1 MNSKFSD
8 IKVLVTRNIPVIG
21 IEMLRNEGFSVTAW
35 PHERPMTDQE
45 LIAAAKMHNVILCV
59 SADNIG
65 TVFINACSHLEM
77 ISQFAVG
84 YDNIDV
90 PLATKLGIPIG
101 YAPGAMNEATAD
113 IAFGLMIAVAR
124 KFFYMHKGILKGE
137 WGYFKPNANLG
148 IELNNKT
155 LGVFGL
161 GRIGMAM
168 ARRCKGAY
176 NMKIIYCNRQPNP
189 EAEKLY
195 DAEKVSFDELLKQS
209 DVISV
214 HSVLS
219 KETKEIFNREAFS
232 KMKPASIFINT
243 ARGGIHNEKDLV
255 EALNSSTI
263 LGAGL
268 DVTNPEPMKPG
279 NPLLEMEN
287 VCILPH
293 IGSATIEA
301 RNGMSRMAAENI
313 ISYYKNNTVPNIVNP
328 EVLRNKFI
336 PTVPADSGN
345 ENFPAPK

>member
-1 MNSKFSD
+1 MSRNIND
-8 IKVLVTRNIPVIG
+8 IKVLVTRNLPVPG
-21 IEMLRNEGFSVTAW
+21 IEMLQKEGFSVTAW
-35 PHERPMTDQE
+35 PLDRPMTDQE
-45 LIAAAKMHNVILCV
+45 LITESKKHNVILCV

-65 TVFINACSHLEM
+65 TNFINTCSHLEM

-90 PLATKLGIPIG
+90 PLATKFGIPIG

-137 WGYFKPNANLG
+137 WTYFKPNANLG
-148 IELNNKT
+148 FEFNQKT

-161 GRIGMAM
+161 GRIGLAM

-176 NMKIIYCNRQPNP
+176 NMNIIYCNRKANP
-189 EAEKLY
+189 EAERLY
-195 DAEKVSFDELLKQS
+195 AAKQVSFDHLLTQS

-214 HSVLS
+214 HSAL
-219 KETKEIFNREAFS
+219 NRETREVFNKAAFN
-232 KMKPASIFINT
+232 KMKSSAIFINT
-243 ARGGIHNEKDLV
+243 ARGGVHNEQDLID
-255 EALNSSTI
+255 ALNKGTI
-263 LGAGL
+263 WGAGL
-268 DVTNPEPMKPG
+268 DVTNPEPMKRD

-301 RNGMSRMAAENI
+301 RNEMSRMAAENI

-328 EVLRNKFI
+328 EVLK
-336 PTVPADSGN
+336 
-345 ENFPAPK
+345 K

>member
-1 MNSKFSD
+1 MKRKLNE
-8 IKVLVTRNIPVIG
+8 IKVLVTRNIPVLG
-21 IEMLRNEGFSVTAW
+21 VEMLRKEGFSVTAW
-35 PHERPMTDQE
+35 SLERPMTEQE
-45 LIAAAKMHNVILCV
+45 LIAESKKHNVILCV

-65 TVFINACSHLEM
+65 TNFINTCSHLEM

-113 IAFGLMIAVAR
+113 IAFGLMIAVGR

-137 WGYFKPNANLG
+137 WTYFKPNANLG
-148 IELNNKT
+148 IEFNNKT
-155 LGVFGL
+155 LGIFGL

-176 NMKIIYCNRQPNP
+176 NMNIIYCNRKPNL

-195 DAEKVSFDELLKQS
+195 GAKQVSFDELLRQS

-214 HSVLS
+214 HSVMS
-219 KETKEIFNREAFS
+219 KETKEIFNKDAFN
-232 KMKPASIFINT
+232 KMKHSSIFINT
-243 ARGGIHNEKDLV
+243 ARGGIHNEKDLI
-255 EALNSSTI
+255 EALNSGTI
-263 LGAGL
+263 WGAGL
-268 DVTNPEPMKPG
+268 DVTNPEPMKQD

-301 RNGMSRMAAENI
+301 RNEMSRMAAENI
-313 ISYYKNNTVPNIVNP
+313 ISYYRNNTVPNIVNP
-328 EVLRNKFI
+328 EVLVN
-336 PTVPADSGN
+336 
-345 ENFPAPK
+345 

>member
-1 MNSKFSD
+1 MPTTFSD
-8 IKVLVTRNIPVIG
+8 TRVLVSRNIPAIG
-21 IEMLRNEGFSVTAW
+21 PDMLRKEGFSVTAW
-35 PHERPMTDQE
+35 PHERPMTNEE
-45 LIAAAKMHNVILCV
+45 LISAAIKHDVILCV

-65 TVFINACSHLEM
+65 TDFINACSHLKM

-90 PLATKLGIPIG
+90 ALATKLGIPIG

-124 KFFYMHKGILKGE
+124 KFFYMHKGILRGE
-137 WGYFKPNANLG
+137 WTYFKPNANLG

-155 LGVFGL
+155 LGIFGM

-176 NMKIIYCNRQPNP
+176 NMNIIYCNRKPNA

-195 DAEKVSFDELLKQS
+195 DAKFVNFDELLHQS

-219 KETKEIFNREAFS
+219 QETKDIFNKEAFAR
-232 KMKPASIFINT
+232 MKPFSIFINT
-243 ARGGIHNEKDLV
+243 ARGGIHNENDLIS
-255 EALNSSTI
+255 ALNENLI

-268 DVTNPEPMKPG
+268 DVTNPEPMKPD

-287 VCILPH
+287 VCVLPH

-301 RNGMSRMAAENI
+301 RNEMSRMAAENI
-313 ISYYKNNTVPNIVNP
+313 IQYFRTGTVPNIVNP
-328 EVLRNKFI
+328 QVLLK
-336 PTVPADSGN
+336 
-345 ENFPAPK
+345 

>member
-1 MNSKFSD
+1 MKRNLD
-8 IKVLVTRNIPVIG
+8 EIKVLVTRNIPVLG
-21 IEMLRNEGFSVTAW
+21 VEMLRKEGFSVTAW
-35 PHERPMTDQE
+35 SLDRPMTDEE
-45 LIAAAKMHNVILCV
+45 LIAESKKHNVILCV

-65 TVFINACSHLEM
+65 TDFIKSCSHLEM

-101 YAPGAMNEATAD
+101 YAPGAMNDATAD

-124 KFFYMHKGILKGE
+124 KFFYMHKGILKEE
-137 WGYFKPNANLG
+137 WTYFKPNANLG
-148 IELNNKT
+148 FELNNKT
-155 LGVFGL
+155 LGIFGL

-176 NMKIIYCNRQPNP
+176 NMNIIYCNRKANP
-189 EAEKLY
+189 
-195 DAEKVSFDELLKQS
+195 DAERLYGAKQVSFDELLQQS

-214 HSVLS
+214 HSVMS
-219 KETKEIFNREAFS
+219 KETKEIFTKHAFS
-232 KMKPASIFINT
+232 KMKPTSIFINT
-243 ARGGIHNEKDLV
+243 ARGGIHNEKDLID
-255 EALNSSTI
+255 ALNNGIIWGT
-263 LGAGL
+263 GL
-268 DVTNPEPMKPG
+268 DVTNPEPMQPD

-301 RNGMSRMAAENI
+301 RNEMSRMAAENI

-328 EVLRNKFI
+328 EVLK
-336 PTVPADSGN
+336 
-345 ENFPAPK
+345 K

>member
-1 MNSKFSD
+1 MNRNHND
-8 IKVLVTRNIPVIG
+8 IKVLVTRNIPVLG
-21 IEMLRNEGFSVTAW
+21 IDMLRKKGFSVTAW
-35 PHERPMTDQE
+35 PHERPMTDEE
-45 LIAAAKMHNVILCV
+45 LVTEARKHNVILCV

-65 TVFINACSHLEM
+65 TDFINTCSHLQM

-124 KFFYMHKGILKGE
+124 KFFYMHKGILRGE
-137 WGYFKPNANLG
+137 WTYFKPNAYLG

-155 LGVFGL
+155 LGIFGL

-176 NMKIIYCNRQPNP
+176 NMNIIYCNRNVNS

-195 DAEKVSFDELLKQS
+195 GAIRVNFDELLQQS

-214 HSVLS
+214 HSVMS
-219 KETKEIFNREAFS
+219 KETKEIFNKDAFS
-232 KMKPASIFINT
+232 KMKPSSIFINT
-243 ARGGIHNEKDLV
+243 ARGGIHNEKDLND
-255 EALNSSTI
+255 ALNKGTI

-268 DVTNPEPMKPG
+268 DVTNPEPMQI
-279 NPLLEMEN
+279 NSPLLEMEN
-287 VCILPH
+287 VCVLPH
-293 IGSATIEA
+293 IGSATVEA
-301 RNGMSRMAAENI
+301 RNEMSRMAAENI
-313 ISYYKNNTVPNIVNP
+313 IQFFKNGTVPNIVNP
-328 EVLRNKFI
+328 EVLK
-336 PTVPADSGN
+336 
-345 ENFPAPK
+345 K

>member
-1 MNSKFSD
+1 MKQNLNE
-8 IKVLVTRNIPVIG
+8 IKILVTRDIPIVG
-21 IEMLRNEGFSVTAW
+21 PDMLRKEGFSVTQW
-35 PHERPMTDQE
+35 GHERPMTNEE
-45 LIAAAKMHNVILCV
+45 LISEAKNHDVVLCV
-59 SADNIG
+59 SADDIG
-65 TVFINACSHLEM
+65 TNFITECSHLKI

-124 KFFYMHKGILKGE
+124 KFFYMHKGILRGE
-137 WGYFKPNANLG
+137 WTWFKPNANLG
-148 IELNNKT
+148 IELNRKT
-155 LGVFGL
+155 LGIFGM

-176 NMKIIYCNRQPNP
+176 NMNIIYCNRHRNE

-195 DAEKVSFDELLKQS
+195 GAKLVNFEELLEQS

-219 KETKEIFNREAFS
+219 QETKEIFNKDAFS
-232 KMKPASIFINT
+232 RMKPSSIFINT
-243 ARGGIHNEKDLV
+243 ARGGIHNETDLTD
-255 EALNSSTI
+255 ALNAGI
-263 LGAGL
+263 IRGAGL
-268 DVTNPEPMKPG
+268 DVTSPEPMRTD

-287 VCILPH
+287 VCVLPH

-301 RNGMSRMAAENI
+301 RNEMSRMAAENI
-313 ISYYKNNTVPNIVNP
+313 ISYFKNGTIPNCINP
-328 EVLRNKFI
+328 EVLK
-336 PTVPADSGN
+336 
-345 ENFPAPK
+345 

>member
-1 MNSKFSD
+1 MKRKLEE
-8 IKVLVTRNIPVIG
+8 IKVLVTRNIPILGV
-21 IEMLRNEGFSVTAW
+21 EMLRKEGFSVTAW

-45 LIAAAKMHNVILCV
+45 LITESKRHNVILCV

-65 TVFINACSHLEM
+65 TDFINTCSHLEM

-90 PLATKLGIPIG
+90 ALASKLGIPIG

-113 IAFGLMIAVAR
+113 IAFGLMIAVGR

-137 WGYFKPNANLG
+137 WTYFKPNANLG
-148 IELNNKT
+148 IEFNNKT
-155 LGVFGL
+155 LGIFGL

-176 NMKIIYCNRQPNP
+176 NMNIIYCNRKPNL
-189 EAEKLY
+189 EAEELY
-195 DAEKVSFDELLKQS
+195 GAKRVSFDELLQQS

-214 HSVLS
+214 HSVMS
-219 KETKEIFNREAFS
+219 KETKEIFNKDAFS

-243 ARGGIHNEKDLV
+243 ARGGIHNEQDLI
-255 EALNSSTI
+255 EALKKSTI
-263 LGAGL
+263 RGAGL
-268 DVTNPEPMKPG
+268 DVTNPEPMKQD

-301 RNGMSRMAAENI
+301 RNEMSRMAAENI

-328 EVLRNKFI
+328 EVLK
-336 PTVPADSGN
+336 
-345 ENFPAPK
+345 K

>member
-1 MNSKFSD
+1 MKRKLD
-8 IKVLVTRNIPVIG
+8 EIKVLVSRHIPVLG
-21 IEMLRNEGFSVTAW
+21 VEMLRKEGFSVTAW
-35 PHERPMTDQE
+35 SLERPMTDHE
-45 LIAAAKMHNVILCV
+45 LIAETKKHNVILCV

-65 TVFINACSHLEM
+65 TEFINTCSHLEM

-113 IAFGLMIAVAR
+113 IAFGLMIAVGR
-124 KFFYMHKGILKGE
+124 KFFFMHKGILRGE
-137 WGYFKPNANLG
+137 WTYFKPNANLG
-148 IELNNKT
+148 IEFNNKT
-155 LGVFGL
+155 LGIFGL

-176 NMKIIYCNRQPNP
+176 NMNIIYCNRRPNP
-189 EAEKLY
+189 EAENLY
-195 DAEKVSFDELLKQS
+195 GARQVSFGELLNQS

-214 HSVLS
+214 HSVMS
-219 KETKEIFNREAFS
+219 KETKEIFNKDAFN

-243 ARGGIHNEKDLV
+243 ARGGIHNEKDLID
-255 EALNSSTI
+255 ALKKGTI
-263 LGAGL
+263 WGAGL
-268 DVTNPEPMKPG
+268 DVTNPEPMKQD

-301 RNGMSRMAAENI
+301 RNEMSRMAAENI
-313 ISYYKNNTVPNIVNP
+313 ISYFKNNTVPNIVNP
-328 EVLRNKFI
+328 EVLK
-336 PTVPADSGN
+336 
-345 ENFPAPK
+345 K

>member
-1 MNSKFSD
+1 MKRKLD
-8 IKVLVTRNIPVIG
+8 EIKVLVTRNIPVLG
-21 IEMLRNEGFSVTAW
+21 VEMLRKEGFSVTAW
-35 PHERPMTDQE
+35 PHERPMTDLE
-45 LIAAAKMHNVILCV
+45 LVAESKKHNVILCV

-65 TVFINACSHLEM
+65 TDFINTCSHLEM

-113 IAFGLMIAVAR
+113 IAFGLMIAVGR

-137 WGYFKPNANLG
+137 WTYFKPNANLG
-148 IELNNKT
+148 IEFNNKT
-155 LGVFGL
+155 LGIFGL

-176 NMKIIYCNRQPNP
+176 NMNIIYCNRKPNP
-189 EAEKLY
+189 EAERLY
-195 DAEKVSFDELLKQS
+195 GAKQVSFDGLLQQS

-214 HSVLS
+214 HSVMS
-219 KETKEIFNREAFS
+219 KETKGIFNKDAFT
-232 KMKPASIFINT
+232 KMKNTSIFINT
-243 ARGGIHNEKDLV
+243 ARGGIHNEQDLID
-255 EALNSSTI
+255 ALKKGAI
-263 LGAGL
+263 WGAGL
-268 DVTNPEPMKPG
+268 DVTNPEPMKLG

-287 VCILPH
+287 VCVLPH

-301 RNGMSRMAAENI
+301 RNEMSRMAAENI

-328 EVLRNKFI
+328 EVLK
-336 PTVPADSGN
+336 
-345 ENFPAPK
+345 K

>member
-1 MNSKFSD
+1 MSRNLND
-8 IKVLVTRNIPVIG
+8 IKVLITRNIPVLG
-21 IEMLRNEGFSVTAW
+21 IDMLRQSGFSVTAW
-35 PHERPMTDQE
+35 PHERPMTDEE
-45 LIAAAKMHNVILCV
+45 LVTESRKHNVILCV

-65 TVFINACSHLEM
+65 TDFINTCSHLQM

-124 KFFYMHKGILKGE
+124 KFFYMHKGILRGE
-137 WGYFKPNANLG
+137 WTYFKPNAHLG

-155 LGVFGL
+155 LGIFGL
-161 GRIGMAM
+161 GRIGLAM

-176 NMKIIYCNRQPNP
+176 NMSVIYCNRNENS
-189 EAEKLY
+189 EAEELLG
-195 DAEKVSFDELLKQS
+195 AIRVNFDELLQQS

-214 HSVLS
+214 HSIMS
-219 KETKEIFNREAFS
+219 NDTKEIFNKNAFS
-232 KMKPASIFINT
+232 KMKASSIFINT
-243 ARGGIHNEKDLV
+243 ARGGIHNEKDLID
-255 EALNSSTI
+255 ALNSGTI

-268 DVTNPEPMKPG
+268 DVTNPEPMQIE

-287 VCILPH
+287 VCVLPH

-301 RNGMSRMAAENI
+301 RNEMSRIAAENI
-313 ISYYKNNTVPNIVNP
+313 VEFFRSGTVPHIVNP
-328 EVLRNKFI
+328 EVLK
-336 PTVPADSGN
+336 
-345 ENFPAPK
+345 K